1 MDDCVKETLCTN
13 CLHRSVC
20 KYKNDYLKILEA
32 IKNATVYTEHSDG
45 KQGMKKV
52 TNYDFIGEIIVPCK
66 FHSMIPTTRTYVNEI
81 RKKEYDE

>member
-1 MDDCVKETLCTN
+1 MNDCVKETLCTN

-20 KYKNDYLKILEA
+20 IYKNDYLKILEA
-32 IKNATVYTEHSDG
+32 IKDATVHTEHNDG
-45 KQGMKKV
+45 KVGMKKV